1 MTGTTVSAPPEHALG
16 ADDADYRSR
25 SFWHDT
31 VPGSLTPRPSLPG
44 DAQVD
49 VAIVGAGFTGLWTA
63 YYLSTLD
70 PGLRIAI
77 IDREIAGFGASGRNG
92 GWCYGGLPGS
102 RARLVEQHGHDAVL
116 RFEREFFATID
127 EVGAVLDR
135 EGIDAHYVKGGWS
148 TLAVTEVGL
157 QHARE
162 AVEAHHAFGH
172 REDDYTLLTA
182 AETRAR
188 TNVPGALGTIFSPH
202 AARVHPAR
210 LARGLADVVERRGV
224 GIYER
229 TAAERIEP
237 GRVVTRNGTI
247 HAGFI
252 VRAVEGYLPE
262 LPGYKRT
269 LMPFASCMVATEPLP
284 TAVWEEIGWEGREV
298 LSDGRRLFIYAQ
310 RTADDRI
317 ALGGRGHP
325 YIFGSRIEDG
335 FQDLPVHRRLQGVIA
350 RLFPAAADAEI
361 THTWGGVLG
370 IPRDFIASVGLNR
383 RTGLAWAGGY
393 VGDGV
398 AATNLAGRTLAD
410 LILRRDTELVRM
422 PWVNHDSGRWEPEPL
437 RWIAANGS
445 LRLLGVAER
454 AEETGTTTSPAGRFV
469 DWLTGH

>member
-1 MTGTTVSAPPEHALG
+1 MATVETTATAAHG
-16 ADDADYRSR
+16 AEDAHYRTT

-31 VPGSLTPRPSLPG
+31 APGALTRRAPLPG
-44 DAQVD
+44 DTQAD

-63 YYLSTLD
+63 YYLTELD
-70 PGLRIAI
+70 PAI
-77 IDREIAGFGASGRNG
+77 RVVMIERDIAGFGASGRNG

-102 RARLVEQHGHDAVL
+102 RARFVEQHGHDAVM
-116 RFEREFFATID
+116 RYERTCFDTID
-127 EVGAVLDR
+127 VIGATLAK
-135 EGIDAHYVKGGWS
+135 EGIDAHFHKGGWS
-148 TLAVTEVGL
+148 TLAMTQVGL
-157 QHARE
+157 MHARE

-172 REDDYTLLTA
+172 TDADYRLLSADETL
-182 AETRAR
+182 AR
-188 TNVPGALGTIFSPH
+188 TNVPGALGTVFCPH

-224 GIYER
+224 GIYEGTNV
-229 TAAERIEP
+229 TAIEQ
-237 GRVVTRNGTI
+237 GRVLTDRGTV
-247 HAGFI
+247 HADVVIRATEGFT
-252 VRAVEGYLPE
+252 PE
-262 LPGYKRT
+262 LKGEKRR

-284 TAVWEEIGWEGREV
+284 QSVWDEIGWDGREV

-325 YIFGSRIEDG
+325 YIFGSRLETD
-335 FQDLPVHRRLQGVIA
+335 FHDLPVHQRLQGVIA

-370 IPRDFIASVGLNR
+370 IPRDFQASVGLDR
-383 RTGLAWAGGY
+383 RTGIGWAGGY

-398 AATNLAGRTLAD
+398 AVTNLAGRTLAD
-410 LILRRDTELVRM
+410 LITERDTDITTL
-422 PWVNHDSGRWEPEPL
+422 PWVNHRSRKWEPEPA

-445 LRLLGVAER
+445 LRLLRIAEAR
-454 AEETGTTTSPAGRFV
+454 EETGTKTSRAGTFV

>member
-1 MTGTTVSAPPEHALG
+1 MSAPTVTPTGPATR
-16 ADDADYRSR
+16 DAVDARYRSI

-31 VPGSLTPRPSLPG
+31 TPGSLAPRPSLPG

-102 RARLVEQHGHDAVL
+102 RTRLVERHGHDAVL
-116 RFEREFFATID
+116 RFEREFFSTID
-127 EVGAVLDR
+127 EVGAVLER
-135 EGIDAHYVKGGWS
+135 EGIDAQYVKGGWS
-148 TLAVTEVGL
+148 TLAMTKLGL
-157 QHARE
+157 EHARE
-162 AVEAHHAFGH
+162 AVEDHHAFGH
-172 REDDYTLLTA
+172 GEADYTLLSSE
-182 AETRAR
+182 ETRAR
-188 TNVPGALGTIFSPH
+188 TNVPDALGTIFCPH

-247 HAGFI
+247 HAGFV

-262 LPGYKRT
+262 LAGYKRT

-284 TAVWEEIGWEGREV
+284 ADVWDEIGWSGREV

-325 YIFGSRIEDG
+325 YIFGSRIEDE
-335 FQDLPVHRRLQGVIA
+335 FHDLPVHQRLQGVIA
-350 RLFPAAADAEI
+350 RLFPAAADAKI

-370 IPRDFIASVGLNR
+370 IPRDFIASVGLDR

-410 LILRRDTELVRM
+410 LILRRDTDLVEM

-437 RWIAANGS
+437 RWLAANGS
-445 LRLLGVAER
+445 LQLLRVAER
-454 AEETGTTTSPAGRFV
+454 SEETGTRTSPAGRIV

>member
-1 MTGTTVSAPPEHALG
+1 MATVETTATAAHG
-16 ADDADYRSR
+16 AEDAHYRTT

-31 VPGSLTPRPSLPG
+31 APGALTRRAPLPG
-44 DAQVD
+44 DTQAD

-63 YYLSTLD
+63 YYLTELD
-70 PGLRIAI
+70 PAI
-77 IDREIAGFGASGRNG
+77 RVVMIERDIAGFGASGRNG

-102 RARLVEQHGHDAVL
+102 RARFVEQHGHDAVM
-116 RFEREFFATID
+116 RYERTCFDTID
-127 EVGAVLDR
+127 VIGATLAK
-135 EGIDAHYVKGGWS
+135 EGIDAHFHKGGWS
-148 TLAVTEVGL
+148 TLAMTQVGL
-157 QHARE
+157 MHARE

-172 REDDYTLLTA
+172 TDADYRLLSPDETL
-182 AETRAR
+182 AR
-188 TNVPGALGTIFSPH
+188 TNVPGALGTVFCPH

-224 GIYER
+224 GIYEGTNV
-229 TAAERIEP
+229 TAIEQ
-237 GRVVTRNGTI
+237 GRVLTDRGTV
-247 HAGFI
+247 HADVVIRATEGFT
-252 VRAVEGYLPE
+252 PE
-262 LPGYKRT
+262 LKGEKRR

-284 TAVWEEIGWEGREV
+284 QSVWDEIGWDGREV

-325 YIFGSRIEDG
+325 YIFGSRLETD
-335 FQDLPVHRRLQGVIA
+335 FHDLPVHQRLQGVIA

-370 IPRDFIASVGLNR
+370 IPRDFQASVGLDR
-383 RTGLAWAGGY
+383 RTGIGWAGGY

-398 AATNLAGRTLAD
+398 AVTNLAGRTLAD
-410 LILRRDTELVRM
+410 LITERDTDITTL
-422 PWVNHDSGRWEPEPL
+422 PWVNHRSRKWEPEPA

-445 LRLLGVAER
+445 LRLLRIAEAR
-454 AEETGTTTSPAGRFV
+454 EETGTKTSRAGTFV